1 MGCDAGFISIV
12 DPFLNPDGSQW
23 TGSITYTLRYA
34 TTVAGAF
41 VVNAEQQFNV
51 SNGINLCLAPGLYTV
66 VMQQSG
72 FTFSITSE
80 WGVPVSGGPYTVAEI
95 SSNVTLQGSFG
106 AVMLTG
112 TPSTGQVPTA
122 ISPTAATWQTPGGGG
137 GGVTAVTGTAPVV
150 SSGGAT
156 PAISV
161 SQATSDT
168 QGTVQPDNVST
179 NVDAGVLSA
188 LLQTAQISISQDDVL
203 ALFDTPQNVGPTPA
217 AGSVNLLV
225 GASVQVTGDAN
236 YETDDNALLIQLHDA
251 TIVEF
256 DVLGGSTGN
265 TNYFVANFAIGQ
277 DGYQLEASQIT
288 GLPFKITTSD
298 QNPTGTGGPI
308 IVTVWFVTL
317 TGVSA

>member
-1 MGCDAGFISIV
+1 MVCDTGFISIV
-12 DPFLNPDGSQW
+12 DPFLNPDGSSW

-41 VVNAEQQFNV
+41 IVNAEQQFNV

-72 FTFSITSE
+72 FAFSITSE
-80 WGVPVSGGPYTVAEI
+80 WGVPVSGGPFTVAEI

-106 AVMLTG
+106 AVTLTG

-122 ISPTAATWQTPGGGG
+122 TSLTAATWQTPGGGG
-137 GGVTAVTGTAPVV
+137 G
-150 SSGGAT
+150 
-156 PAISV
+156 
-161 SQATSDT
+161 
-168 QGTVQPDNVST
+168 
-179 NVDAGVLSA
+179 
-188 LLQTAQISISQDDVL
+188 LLQTAQISISQDEIL
-203 ALFDTPQNVGPTPA
+203 ALFETPQNVGPTPA

-225 GASVQVTGDAN
+225 GASVQVTGSAN
-236 YETDDNALLIQLHDA
+236 YETDDNSLLIQLHDA

-256 DVLGGSTGN
+256 AVFGGSTGD

-277 DGYQLEASQIT
+277 NGYQLEASQIT
-288 GLPFKITTSD
+288 GFPYKVTTSD

-308 IVTVWFVTL
+308 IVTVWFITL